1 MEFSRD
7 DLNEAKRQIDSTLH
21 KLRET
26 IKTFES
32 KENQGRYKSQI
43 TLARRRVKAFG
54 IVDKMKGDIVQL
66 AVHPKYRRMGVATEI
81 LLDLLKQTKS
91 LEMRVINVDERD
103 QALNAFLKKL
113 KFSVFVKQ
121 YEMRKHFFA

>member
-43 TLARRRVKAFG
+43 ELLPTDG
-54 IVDKMKGDIVQL
+54 QDKRTGRI
-66 AVHPKYRRMGVATEI
+66 
-81 LLDLLKQTKS
+81 
-91 LEMRVINVDERD
+91 
-103 QALNAFLKKL
+103 
-113 KFSVFVKQ
+113 
-121 YEMRKHFFA
+121 